1 MVNSIALTAYTETY
15 NALLL
20 RAVAAFEGLVALYTP
35 DAQAGNAY
43 ADSCAK
49 QAANKRQ
56 VMLDYMAPSERALSA
71 EKTSTFGVSMLHY
84 LDEHWADYALYPP
97 GNVEGVGHPV
107 YDLEKHGAIERLH
120 AELQAV
126 MSGVGEISNL
136 LSQQR

>member
-1 MVNSIALTAYTETY
+1 MVDSVALTAYTETY

-20 RAVAAFEGLVALYTP
+20 RAVAAFEGLMGLYAP

-56 VMLDYMAPSERALSA
+56 VMRDYLKPSGRALSP
-71 EKTSTFGVSMLHY
+71 EETSTFSVSMLHY
-84 LDEHWADYALYPP
+84 LDDHWADYALYPP
-97 GNVEGVGHPV
+97 GNAEGVGHPV
-107 YDLEKHGAIERLH
+107 YDPEKHRAVEHLH

-126 MSGVGEISNL
+126 MSGVGKISDS
-136 LSQQR
+136 LSQQH